1 MTHDTHDRLK
11 TLIASAREG
20 NNEAFETLVVLY
32 GPLLQKHV
40 GMYSARFS
48 YNELYAEA
56 CEALLDAVMHWNT
69 DGGAHFSRYAQ
80 TCVSN
85 RLKRFYRLHCERQ
98 EELPLEEHT
107 FEADCEDDIIRLDA
121 LERLLAEIRRLASPL
136 EFRVFSYYFRGY
148 TSAEIASRLCVKEK
162 DVTNAKTRLF
172 TKLRKAAGRL
182 SDLM

>member
-1 MTHDTHDRLK
+1 MIHDTHDRLK

-48 YNELYAEA
+48 YDELYAEA
-56 CEALLDAVMHWNT
+56 CEALLDAVMHWNA

-80 TCVSN
+80 TCVVN
-85 RLKRFYRLHCERQ
+85 RLKHFYRLHRERQ
-98 EELPLEEHT
+98 EELPLEEHSLK
-107 FEADCEDDIIRLDA
+107 ADCEDDIMRLDSVD
-121 LERLLAEIRRLASPL
+121 RLLAEIRRLASPM

-148 TSAEIASRLCVKEK
+148 TSAETAARLSIKEK
-162 DVTNAKTRLF
+162 DVTNAKARLF
-172 TKLRKAAGRL
+172 AKLRKEAGRL
-182 SDLM
+182 TDWM